1 MFGLS
6 LTSIKLIAMF
16 AGAVILAVFT
26 ATITHK
32 VDLAKYNQLLLNYS
46 QAQVKVVQQ
55 AKLEQAAQDQIA
67 LNSAV
72 DEATAQQKIVVQMQM
87 VEKEVLIHVPD
98 TINCITYGVLR
109 VLDASARG
117 VDPDSVPLP
126 PGELDGTCAGV
137 TPSTLVTIIADN
149 YAIARANAEQLTA
162 LQAFIRAVTAES
174 QKDKTP

>member
-6 LTSIKLIAMF
+6 LTSIKLIAIL
-16 AGAVILAVFT
+16 AGAVLIAAFA
-26 ATITHK
+26 ATTMHK
-32 VDLAKYNQLLLNYS
+32 VDQAKYNQLLLNYS

-55 AKLEQAAQDQIA
+55 ARVEQAAQDQIA

-72 DEATAQQKIVVQMQM
+72 DEATAQQKIVTQIQTI
-87 VEKEVLIHVPD
+87 EKEVIKHVPD
-98 TINCITYGVLR
+98 TTNCITYGVLR

-126 PGELDGTCAGV
+126 TGQSDGTCAGV

-149 YAIARANAEQLTA
+149 YGAARANAEQLAA
-162 LQAFIRAVTAES
+162 LQAFILNAVKAS
-174 QKDKTP
+174 QP